1 MTDVNPTS
9 NPDLTPDLC
18 DQHPDL
24 VRVLEPMLSN
34 FGGREAFGGEI
45 VTVKCFEDN
54 SLVKENIGTPGKG
67 KVLVVDGGG
76 SLRRAL
82 LGDMIAEAAVKNQW
96 EGVIVYGCIRDVSA
110 ISELELGVQA
120 LSAIPLKTEKRGIG
134 DYNIPVTFG
143 GVTFTPGEYVYA
155 DSNGVVV
162 SSKAL

>member
-1 MTDVNPTS
+1 MNDI
-9 NPDLTPDLC
+9 TPDLC
-18 DQHPDL
+18 DRYPDL

-34 FGGREAFGGEI
+34 YGGREAFGGEV

-54 SLVKENIGTPGKG
+54 SLVKEHLGKPGRG

-82 LGDMIAEAAVKNQW
+82 VGDMIGASAVKNGW

-110 ISELELGVQA
+110 ISELDLGVQA
-120 LSAIPLKTEKRGIG
+120 LATVPVKTEKRGIG
-134 DYNIPVTFG
+134 DLNVPVAFG
-143 GVTFTPGEYVYA
+143 GVTFNPGDYVYA

-162 SSKAL
+162 SSEALDLP

>member
-1 MTDVNPTS
+1 MTDI
-9 NPDLTPDLC
+9 TPDLC
-18 DQHPDL
+18 DSYPDL

-34 FGGREAFGGEI
+34 YGGREAFGGEV

-54 SLVKENIGTPGKG
+54 SLVKDHLGKPGHG

-82 LGDMIAEAAVKNQW
+82 VGDMIAASAVNNGW

-110 ISELELGVQA
+110 IGGLDLGVQA
-120 LSAIPLKTEKRGIG
+120 LASVPVKTDKRGIG
-134 DYNIPVTFG
+134 DFNVPVTFG
-143 GVTFTPGEYVYA
+143 GVTFNPGDHVYA

-162 SSKAL
+162 AAQPLDLP